1 MKEDLINI
9 CINWRKEE
17 IDSNE
22 AMDKISS
29 IIIPNSEPSNAYLRK
44 LIALIYDL
52 NEADLLIYNK
62 SDKYIVPKIVYRK
75 LLFDKYESKSM
86 VASKAGVKS
95 HGTISNSLRLHEEL
109 IESNMSYKKV
119 FNSINTLLT
128 EII

>member
-9 CINWRKEE
+9 CINWRREE

-62 SDKYIVPKIVYRK
+62 SDKYIIPKTVYRK

-95 HGTISNSLRLHEEL
+95 HVTISNSLRLHEEL